1 MNIRKGIALVVA
13 VGASLLAGA
22 IGSIFTASSVSLWYP
37 TLMKPALNPPSW
49 VFGPVWTVLY
59 VLMGIAAFLVWRQ
72 GWERRDVKDALKIF
86 ALQLVLNALWSVLF
100 FGLQSPLLAL
110 VGIVLLWGAIL
121 WVISAFA
128 RISRPAAWLLV
139 LYLAWVTF
147 ATYLNAA
154 IWLLN

>member
-13 VGASLLAGA
+13 VGVSLLAGA
-22 IGSIFTASSVSLWYP
+22 IGSVFTTSSVSLWYP
-37 TLMKPALNPPSW
+37 TLVKPALNPPSW

-72 GWERRDVKDALKIF
+72 GWERGDIKDALKIF
-86 ALQLVLNALWSVLF
+86 ALQLVLNVTWSVVF
-100 FGLQSPLLAL
+100 FGLLNPFLAL
-110 VGIVLLWGAIL
+110 INIVLLWCAIL
-121 WVISAFA
+121 WTIVAFSH
-128 RISRPAAWLLV
+128 ISRPAAWLLAP
-139 LYLAWVTF
+139 YLAWVTF